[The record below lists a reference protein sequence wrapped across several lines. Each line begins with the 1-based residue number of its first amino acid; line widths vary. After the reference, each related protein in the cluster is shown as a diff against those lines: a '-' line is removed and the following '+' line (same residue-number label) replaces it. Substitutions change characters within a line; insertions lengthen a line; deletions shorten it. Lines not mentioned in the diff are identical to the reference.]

1 MDSYKK
7 KLIFSFPHLC
17 FPLTFF
23 RDILFQ
29 VLFLINP
36 QLAYKRYR
44 TMAEEE
50 EQEQLNPESIL
61 GVYTGERNSQDGLI
75 I

>member
-1 MDSYKK
+1 
-7 KLIFSFPHLC
+7 
-17 FPLTFF
+17 
-23 RDILFQ
+23 
-29 VLFLINP
+29 
-36 QLAYKRYR
+36 
-44 TMAEEE
+44 MAEEE